1 MKNRFALGTK
11 LFYPSLL
18 LTLLVGGPLSR
29 AAESLG
35 ERKII
40 QIFIKHFRK
49 MPRIALPFG
58 DDVAAVD
65 IGKDKLAV
73 LKSDMLVDRTDAPR
87 QMTPWQ
93 MGRKAVI
100 VTVSDFASK
109 GIRPMA
115 LMTSVGI
122 PRKLPRRNIEQLAS
136 GLEFGAKE
144 YGVHIVGGDTDES
157 SDIVIDIL
165 GFGLGRK
172 GGIMT
177 RSGARPG
184 DILAVT
190 GLFGDTSAGLRVLL
204 ERLKLP
210 KELRRELAKTVLLPK
225 AQLKLGLALARSG
238 VVTSSMDSSDG
249 LAWSLHELSRMSH
262 VGFTVEKLP
271 TSPLAKRFAEITKT
285 EIRDLVLYGGEEF
298 KLVVTVRHDG
308 WSKASRA
315 ARRVG
320 ETLHKIGKVT
330 KSRQVVLRE
339 VGARESGIKPVGWEH
354 FIS

>member
-1 MKNRFALGTK
+1 
-11 LFYPSLL
+11 
-18 LTLLVGGPLSR
+18 LSP

-40 QIFIKHFRK
+40 QIFIRHFRK
-49 MPRIALPFG
+49 MSRIALPFG

-65 IGKDKLAV
+65 IGKGKLAV

-93 MGRKAVI
+93 MGRKAVV

-109 GIRPMA
+109 GVRPLA

-122 PRKLPRRNIEQLAS
+122 PRKLPRRSIEQLAS

-144 YGVHIVGGDTDES
+144 YGTHIIGGDTDEL
-157 SDIVIDIL
+157 SDIVVDVL
-165 GFGLGRK
+165 GFGLVRK
-172 GGIMT
+172 DVIMT

-184 DILAVT
+184 DVLAVT
-190 GLFGDTSAGLRVLL
+190 GLFGDTAAGLKVLL
-204 ERLKLP
+204 GRLKLP
-210 KELRRELAKTVLLPK
+210 QGLRRELAKTVLLPK

-249 LAWSLHELSRMSH
+249 LAWSLYELSRMSH
-262 VGFTVEKLP
+262 VGFTVGNLP

-298 KLVVTVRHDG
+298 KLVVTVRQDG
-308 WSKASRA
+308 WNKASRA
-315 ARRVG
+315 ARRAG
-320 ETLHKIGKVT
+320 ETLYKIGKVT
-330 KSRQVVLRE
+330 EEEQLILHE
-339 VGARESGIKPVGWEH
+339 AGAKESIIKPVGWEH